1 MNKEGNDEDTG
12 SFWAGD
18 HVGLNLAETDAME
31 KSRCTR
37 VFDLSPDLRGA
48 GTEGD
53 RKKPRTNLSP
63 PREKKNRRRKR
74 SHRGNLKEGRRV
86 LKKSQVKQRKR
97 DFSGRRDLSIKSKDE
112 KRDQEM
118 LTFQGSLPEEF
129 P

>member
-1 MNKEGNDEDTG
+1 MCKEGNDEDIG

-31 KSRCTR
+31 KSRYTR
-37 VFDLSPDLRGA
+37 VLDLSPELRGA

-53 RKKPRTNLSP
+53 RKKPRTNFLSP

-86 LKKSQVKQRKR
+86 LKKSQVK
-97 DFSGRRDLSIKSKDE
+97 GRE
-112 KRDQEM
+112 
-118 LTFQGSLPEEF
+118 TFLGEGTCP
-129 P
+129 